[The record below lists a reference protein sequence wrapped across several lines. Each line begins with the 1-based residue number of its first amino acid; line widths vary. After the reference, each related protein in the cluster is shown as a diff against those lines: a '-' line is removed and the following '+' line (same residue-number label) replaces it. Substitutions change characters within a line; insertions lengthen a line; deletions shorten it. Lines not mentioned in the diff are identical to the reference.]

1 MKSEYSR
8 TELQDRSL
16 QLKDTVQKLR
26 FDLNQKGSLRILES
40 FQSSQIR
47 PDTYFNKLKD
57 KNIRKFNNTLNGFEN
72 LNYLQIRGK
81 NQLYKELEE
90 CSQLQVKILDREAIH
105 RNEMTNETEN
115 FSSSSEYLDDYN
127 QKMKLS

>member
-40 FQSSQIR
+40 FQGSQIR

-90 CSQLQVKILDREAIH
+90 CS
-105 RNEMTNETEN
+105 
-115 FSSSSEYLDDYN
+115 
-127 QKMKLS
+127 